1 MWQPDVMAWR
11 RSPGTTLPRR
21 LTDPRSPFHAARTE
35 AVEELL
41 GRSKAGHHTPY
52 RWLARAISAS
62 TSVLVD
68 VGCGTGPLGRE
79 LARPDLIVLGVDTS
93 PGLLR
98 RAEGRA
104 VGPVMLAD
112 PLHLPLRDGSV
123 DAVTSAMGLAWFR
136 PVSALLMELAR
147 VLRPGGL
154 LAVLV
159 PGLPR
164 LGPSLLHDLGYAW
177 EVGWRLGAMP
187 RLPGSLG
194 LPLEPLLV
202 AAGLRKVE
210 DARQRYEFTIAQR
223 ADAELVVEAMGLPGS
238 DAGRA
243 DQTVAHLV
251 AKVQQEGPIRVPVP
265 MRRIIAIK

>member
-1 MWQPDVMAWR
+1 M
-11 RSPGTTLPRR
+11 
-21 LTDPRSPFHAARTE
+21 
-35 AVEELL
+35 
-41 GRSKAGHHTPY
+41 AGHHTPY

-68 VGCGTGPLGRE
+68 VGCGTGPVGRE

-98 RAEGRA
+98 RAQGRA
-104 VGPVMLAD
+104 VGPVVLAD
-112 PLHLPLRDGSV
+112 PLHLPLRDNGV

-136 PVSALLMELAR
+136 PVPALLVELAR

-159 PGLPR
+159 PCLPHP
-164 LGPSLLHDLGYAW
+164 GQDVLHDLGYAW
-177 EVGWRLGAMP
+177 QVGRRLGAVP

-210 DARQRYEFTIAQR
+210 DARQRYEFTLAQQ
-223 ADAELVVEAMGLPGS
+223 ADAELVVEAMGIPGS
-238 DAGRA
+238 DARRV

-251 AKVQQEGPIRVPVP
+251 ARVEHGGPLRVPVP